1 MNRAINILVSS
12 VCILGANL
20 GIAQQ
25 SDQVADQ
32 TRTEISTPQW
42 LVVKEQDGI
51 VLRCQENTISGT
63 KYIALQVENQH
74 GNAKE
79 VSWTITDATSEI
91 VKSSGTYAVEAMAT
105 LNTTSPTQYDGNM
118 MIAIVDSESIH
129 NFNFSLTVK

>member
-51 VLRCQENTISGT
+51 VLRCQENIISGT